1 MVLQRDHVY
10 FAIILLCVPIQYFA
24 VNYMGSTETSR
35 NYAISTMVTCKDIFH
50 KLTCTS
56 RMIITRL
63 EHLTFTVNDLPCANS
78 SEELANIIPCYPV
91 LIIWILV

>member
-35 NYAISTMVTCKDIFH
+35 NYAISTMVT
-50 KLTCTS
+50 L
-56 RMIITRL
+56 
-63 EHLTFTVNDLPCANS
+63 
-78 SEELANIIPCYPV
+78 
-91 LIIWILV
+91 